1 MSQTLCLFCCRH
13 FKCENHFSWHHCL
26 WLHKTQRRPSSGL
39 YQTDCE
45 QTKLPKM
52 IYLLVFR
59 RWMEPK
65 YIRPDCQLR
74 PKKVYFSIR
83 HNAVNGS
90 LRTFEPSQNNLIHW
104 PNSIH
109 NPFAYANREAP
120 TEHIKSRMSNKQTTT
135 TTHTHNRKTI
145 PELHCILTARRRI
158 CTHQTAASRNIIPTH
173 IRLIGSFNLSTD
185 FRHLI
190 QVTAGI
196 AVATNVSVDIIFI
209 WFHKY
214 GLRSVSHCWLERNE
228 CAQTSRHFNRR
239 GMKGQTF
246 SLNPRKRGK
255 RYQTEA
261 CH

>member
-1 MSQTLCLFCCRH
+1 MSISGLTFAAQVSQTLCLFCCRH

-26 WLHKTQRRPSSGL
+26 RLHKTQRRPSSGL

-104 PNSIH
+104 PNSIQ
-109 NPFAYANREAP
+109 NLFARADNEAP
-120 TEHIKSRMSNKQTTT
+120 IEHIKSALR
-135 TTHTHNRKTI
+135 
-145 PELHCILTARRRI
+145 PL
-158 CTHQTAASRNIIPTH
+158 
-173 IRLIGSFNLSTD
+173 NLSKVFLT
-185 FRHLI
+185 
-190 QVTAGI
+190 
-196 AVATNVSVDIIFI
+196 
-209 WFHKY
+209 
-214 GLRSVSHCWLERNE
+214 GLYALRDLFTTLRLWQNHS
-228 CAQTSRHFNRR
+228 
-239 GMKGQTF
+239 
-246 SLNPRKRGK
+246 
-255 RYQTEA
+255 
-261 CH
+261 

>member
-158 CTHQTAASRNIIPTH
+158 CTRQTSCFTKYNSDSYSLDWLIQSFHWLSPPDSGYSRHCRRNKCFRWH
-173 IRLIGSFNLSTD
+173 HFNLVPRLSPEVGEPLWT
-185 FRHLI
+185 
-190 QVTAGI
+190 
-196 AVATNVSVDIIFI
+196 
-209 WFHKY
+209 
-214 GLRSVSHCWLERNE
+214 ERN
-228 CAQTSRHFNRR
+228 
-239 GMKGQTF
+239 
-246 SLNPRKRGK
+246 
-255 RYQTEA
+255 
-261 CH
+261 